1 VCALSCVRA
10 RAWQDLFELPSS
22 STYTTLQTSKY
33 STHQTVDGAVAPAQ
47 APPSDVGLAAVI
59 AELCSGTDMYK
70 YKTGGGGRHI
80 RHFQIRGIGVDT
92 ALAWRNPGWLSLRKE
107 RSVLLRDVVAI
118 HYARGDLE
126 WHRCAPIDGM
136 RGARACACHASCG
149 RAHVCTHA
157 RTRARTRAAGT
168 LGSAS
173 PAMHTASRC
182 STASLLHPLPPTTI
196 LVALMRLA
204 CTLCYTISINISTSC
219 TTLLACAGPVEP
231 AVRKRSRVHTR
242 TVRSYTHTYAPHTLS
257 LSVCLFRSRSCC
269 SHPALSLSPSLP
281 LSHWRIQWSSFCT
294 CATRQAETTTPGDAA
309 CRPSS
314 LPRAPTCAS
323 TQTRNANLETRLT
336 PVLN

>member
-1 VCALSCVRA
+1 MCALSCVRA

-126 WHRCAPIDGM
+126 WHRCAPIDAWRTCM
-136 RGARACACHASCG
+136 CMPRL
-149 RAHVCTHA
+149 VCT
-157 RTRARTRAAGT
+157 
-168 LGSAS
+168 
-173 PAMHTASRC
+173 
-182 STASLLHPLPPTTI
+182 
-196 LVALMRLA
+196 
-204 CTLCYTISINISTSC
+204 
-219 TTLLACAGPVEP
+219 
-231 AVRKRSRVHTR
+231 RSRVHTR
-242 TVRSYTHTYAPHTLS
+242 THTRAHARGRHPGLS
-257 LSVCLFRSRSCC
+257 
-269 SHPALSLSPSLP
+269 
-281 LSHWRIQWSSFCT
+281 Q
-294 CATRQAETTTPGDAA
+294 PGDAYCFTVQYRESTSPSTSHNNSGSA
-309 CRPSS
+309 DAAGLHTMLYYQHKYIYKLHYTTCMCRSG
-314 LPRAPTCAS
+314 RAGGA
-323 TQTRNANLETRLT
+323 
-336 PVLN
+336 